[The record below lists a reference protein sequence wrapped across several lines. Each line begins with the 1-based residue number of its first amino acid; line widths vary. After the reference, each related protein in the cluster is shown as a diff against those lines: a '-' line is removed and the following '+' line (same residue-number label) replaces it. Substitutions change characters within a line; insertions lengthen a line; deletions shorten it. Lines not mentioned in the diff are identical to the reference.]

1 MFTVTDNTMMN
12 ILPHKT
18 LWFFFFFSC
27 FIEVELIYNIL
38 LVSGYNIMV
47 QYLYILQNC
56 HTVSLVNIHHHNTY
70 RILFFL

>member
-18 LWFFFFFSC
+18 CVFFFSF

-47 QYLYILQNC
+47 QYLYILQNY
-56 HTVSLVNIHHHNTY
+56 HHSESS
-70 RILFFL
+70 